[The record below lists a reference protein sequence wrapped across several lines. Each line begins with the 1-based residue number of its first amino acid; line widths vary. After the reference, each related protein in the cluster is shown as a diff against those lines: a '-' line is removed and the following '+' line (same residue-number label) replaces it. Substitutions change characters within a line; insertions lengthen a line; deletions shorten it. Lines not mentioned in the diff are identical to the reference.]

1 MAYIYKITNK
11 INGKIYIGQTTGT
24 IHDRWIGHCSD
35 ARTRCNNSAVD
46 KAINKY
52 GKENFIVEQLEEVP
66 DEERFERESEYIEE
80 YSSMISDGHG
90 YNMVLRGFNL
100 HGYEVKPPRIFLQ
113 YSLDGK
119 FIREYSSKHEC
130 IKINPNFTIGSLN
143 KALNGEFASYKGFL
157 WKYKDDD
164 ITIKELINKYNQL
177 HQKRSGI
184 CITRKIA
191 KLNKDNGEIVTIYS
205 SLTEAAKDIS
215 TDNMKTIRSNISHA
229 AKYHT
234 VSHGYK
240 WEYIEDL
247 KYKNY
252 KKIEQLDKDTK
263 KIIHIYENGKEAA
276 KEMGLPDSSG
286 IHKAAKGGYLSYG
299 YYWKYIE

>member
-11 INGKIYIGQTTGT
+11 INGKIYIGQTTWT

-35 ARTRCNNSAVD
+35 ARTGRNNSAID

-52 GKENFIVEQLEEVP
+52 GKENFIVECLEEVP
-66 DEERFERESEYIEE
+66 DEERFKRESEYIKE

-90 YNMVLRGFNL
+90 YNMIAEGFDL
-100 HGYEVKPPRIFLQ
+100 HGYEIKPPRAIFQ

-119 FIREYSSKHEC
+119 FIREYPSKREC
-130 IKINPNFTIGSLN
+130 IRINSNFNIKSLN
-143 KALNGEFASYKGFL
+143 KVLNKEFASYKGFL
-157 WKYKDDD
+157 WKYKDEN
-164 ITIKELINKYNQL
+164 TTVEELVAKYNQL

-184 CITRKIA
+184 CAIRKIA
-191 KLNKDNGEIVTIYS
+191 KLNKDNEEIVAVYP

-215 TDNMKTIRSNISHA
+215 IESIKTIRSNISYA

-234 VSHGYK
+234 ISHGYK
-240 WEYIEDL
+240 WKYIEDL
-247 KYKNY
+247 KYKGY
-252 KKIEQLDKDTK
+252 KKIRQLDKDTK
-263 KIIHIYENGKEAA
+263 RIIRIYENGKEAA
-276 KEMGLPDSSG
+276 EEMNLPDSSG

-299 YYWKYIE
+299 YYWEYVE